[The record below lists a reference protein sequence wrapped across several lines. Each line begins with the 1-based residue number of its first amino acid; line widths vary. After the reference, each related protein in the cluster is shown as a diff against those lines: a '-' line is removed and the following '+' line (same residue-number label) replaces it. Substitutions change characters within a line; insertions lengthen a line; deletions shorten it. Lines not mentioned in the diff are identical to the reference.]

1 MGVFRYFKRNLR
13 KVENK
18 VIRYKFN
25 KKRKLTVSKICKVIG
40 VDLPEELKGIADQPV
55 STVTR
60 SRYDIKPNF
69 VLFCKDINLFDDSL
83 KKKILDNALC
93 IFSEVPIKDFN
104 NVVIKNNLRMYTNL
118 IKYIREISNPFII
131 SVTGSIGKT
140 STKDIM
146 ASVLREKYDK
156 RKMFVSYGNSNSYYK
171 VALNIKSLMPY
182 TKVLLQEVGI
192 GPTKKLV
199 EECAIM
205 LESDVVVYTN
215 ILDSHIE
222 HYKSRENIAKYKM
235 LLSKY
240 GKEDGLAIVNYDDV
254 ILRNLEFKQRVI
266 SYSISDENATYYA
279 RDITLTENGTSFIIV
294 SNIDNS
300 RVKVKLQV
308 IGEHYVYNALVAF
321 AIGRYMGLG
330 ISDIKN
336 GLFKYRTTGMR
347 GNLFTI
353 GGYRIFADCYNASF
367 DSIENAAKTMDVVK
381 LNKKNKKIAVIA
393 DVKELGDISLE
404 VHRKIGKSLASHDI
418 DILLF
423 YGNEMKYAYEEYS
436 KLKKGGYYF
445 DNRFEMHKMLESVS
459 KVGDLILFKGSHG
472 MHLTDSIDIVFGTD
486 MADLCNIGESD
497 YEIVKEGDYEIYKFP
512 CYNTIVKY
520 SGDLN
525 NVLVPEKI
533 EDLRVTKFAADLFK
547 DSSLK
552 KIVLPKYLSLLTE
565 NLFMNSQLEEIVF
578 NKKLKGISKKAF
590 FGCEKLIQVK
600 LPNSLIY
607 IGRSAFENCTNLK
620 KVFIP
625 NSVSMIEDDAFLD
638 VSDLVIYCNKDSYAY
653 DFAKR
658 MSIKVK
664 TVKKNSKN

>member
-1 MGVFRYFKRNLR
+1 MGIFRYFKRNLR

-25 KKRKLTVSKICKVIG
+25 KKRKLTVSKICKIIG
-40 VDLPEELKGIADQPV
+40 VDLPEELKVIADKPV

-83 KKKILDNALC
+83 KKEILDNALC
-93 IFSEVPIKDFN
+93 IFSEVPIEDFN
-104 NVVIKNNLRMYTNL
+104 NVVIQNNLRMYTNL

-140 STKDIM
+140 STKDII

-171 VALNIKSLMPY
+171 VSLNIKSLMPY

-222 HYKSRENIAKYKM
+222 HYKTRENIAKYKM
-235 LLSKY
+235 LLSKH
-240 GKEDGLAIVNYDDV
+240 GKKDGLAIVNYDDA

-279 RDITLTENGTSFIIV
+279 RDITLTENGTSFTIV

-404 VHRKIGKSLASHDI
+404 THRKIGKSLASHDI

-578 NKKLKGISKKAF
+578 NNKLKVISKKAF
-590 FGCEKLIQVK
+590 FGCEKLVQVK

-620 KVFIP
+620 KIFIP
-625 NSVSMIEDDAFLD
+625 NSVSMIEDDAFSG

-658 MSIKVK
+658 MNIKVK
-664 TVKKNSKN
+664 TVKKSSKN